1 MTNSWTDIKNT
12 DLVLIMGGNAAE
24 AHPCGFKWVTEAMQH
39 RKAKLIV
46 VDPRFTRSAAV
57 ADVYAPLR
65 VGTDI
70 AFLGGVINHLL
81 STNKIHLDYVKL
93 NTDASFL
100 TKPEYTFDN
109 GNFSGYD
116 EAKRSYNKASWGYQ
130 VGPDGYVKV
139 DETLQDPLCV
149 FQQMK
154 KHYARYTPELVSQI
168 TGTPKDQFLKIADM
182 LAATS
187 TPDKVMTI
195 CYALGWTQHSVGSQN
210 IRAMAM
216 IQLLLGNMGR
226 PGGGINALRGHANV
240 QGITDMCAYSEVL
253 SGYLSAPTDADVD
266 RATYLAARTGKPL
279 RPNQM
284 TFTQN
289 FPKWHTSLM
298 KAYFGNAA
306 TKDNDFGYHW
316 IPKRDTAYDILAI
329 FERMHQGKVNGF
341 LVQGFNPLA
350 AVPNKKKLSAGL
362 AKLKYLV
369 VMDPL
374 ETETSEFWKNFGPL
388 NDVKPEEIK
397 TEVFRFPASCFAEET
412 GSFTNSSRVISWKEK
427 AVDPPGEAKT
437 DSEIMARLFVKLRE
451 MYAKDG
457 GTLPE
462 PIQAL
467 SWPYVVPAVPS
478 SQELLREISGRA
490 LADLY
495 APPPAP
501 PVPPYPQSKQ
511 TAATQAAEAPTAGAG
526 DSKAAAQ
533 AVGAGAAA
541 AMASRS
547 PSAAVKPGAATT
559 TASTAPSG
567 APARGPAGPSGP
579 PIVTTPTAPPI
590 VKAGEQLPG
599 FAVLRDDGTTA
610 CGNWIYAGCWSQAG
624 NLTARRDTSDPTGL
638 GVFPNWGFS
647 WPANRRILYNRASAD
662 KDGKPWDP
670 TRRYMAWNGTSWAG
684 GADVPD
690 MRPDAAPEQ
699 GVGAFIMNPEGV
711 ARLHAV
717 GMNEGPFPE
726 HYEPF
731 ETPVGVNLM
740 CPSNPKA
747 VSNPAARVYKGDL
760 EAFGKKEEFPY
771 AATTY
776 RLTEHLHYWTKH
788 ARSNAIVQPAPF
800 VEIGE
805 ELAREKGIKQGDR
818 VKVRS
823 NRGEVIAA
831 CVVTKRMKALDVN
844 GKKVHH
850 VGIPIHWGF
859 KGVTQNGYL
868 ANALTPF
875 VGDAN
880 SQTPEFKAF
889 LVNIEKA

>member
-39 RKAKLIV
+39 RKAKLVV

-57 ADVYAPLR
+57 ADYYAPIR

-70 AFLGGVINHLL
+70 AFLAGVINYLL
-81 STNKIHLDYVKL
+81 SNEKIHLDYVKL
-93 NTDASFL
+93 NTDATFL
-100 TKPEYTFDN
+100 VKEGYGFEN
-109 GNFSGYD
+109 GFFSGYNAD
-116 EAKRSYNKASWGYQ
+116 KRSYDKSTWGYQ
-130 VGPDGYVKV
+130 LGKDGFVLT
-139 DETLQDPLCV
+139 DDTLQNPQCV

-154 KHYARYTPELVSQI
+154 KHYARYTPELVSKI
-168 TGTPKDQFLKIADM
+168 TGTPKDQFLKVCEM

-187 TPDKVMTI
+187 ATDKVMTI
-195 CYALGWTQHSVGSQN
+195 CYALGWTQHSHGSQN
-210 IRAMAM
+210 IRTMAM

-226 PGGGINALRGHANV
+226 PGGGVNALRGHANV
-240 QGITDMCAYSEVL
+240 QGITDMCALPENL
-253 SGYLSAPTDADVD
+253 SGYMSAPTDADD
-266 RATYLAARTGKPL
+266 TRAKYLEVRTGKPL
-279 RPNQM
+279 RANQM
-284 TFTQN
+284 AFTQN

-298 KAYFGNAA
+298 KAYYGNAA
-306 TKDNDFGYHW
+306 TKDNDFAYDW
-316 IPKRDTAYDILAI
+316 LPKRDGAYDILAM
-329 FERMHQGKVNGF
+329 FERMQQGKMNGF
-341 LVQGFNPLA
+341 ICQGFNPLA
-350 AVPNKKKLSAGL
+350 AVPNKKKLSSGL

-397 TEVFRFPASCFAEET
+397 TEVFRLPTACFAEET
-412 GSFTNSSRVISWKEK
+412 GTFTNSSRVISWKEK
-427 AVDPPGEAKT
+427 AVDPPGEAKP
-437 DSEIMARLFVKLRE
+437 DSEIVSRLFMKLRA

-457 GTLPE
+457 GMLPE
-462 PIQAL
+462 PVAAL
-467 SWPYVVPAVPS
+467 SWPYLNGNLPQPGEV
-478 SQELLREISGRA
+478 LREINGRA
-490 LADLY
+490 LDDVL
-495 APPPAP
+495 APPDPKNPKEP
-501 PVPPYPQSKQ
+501 PKVLVKK
-511 TAATQAAEAPTAGAG
+511 G
-526 DSKAAAQ
+526 D
-533 AVGAGAAA
+533 
-541 AMASRS
+541 
-547 PSAAVKPGAATT
+547 
-559 TASTAPSG
+559 
-567 APARGPAGPSGP
+567 
-579 PIVTTPTAPPI
+579 
-590 VKAGEQLPG
+590 QLPS
-599 FAVLRDDGTTA
+599 FAMLRDDGTTS
-610 CGNWIYAGCWSQAG
+610 CGNWIYSGCWGPTG
-624 NLTARRDTSDPTGL
+624 NLTARRDASDPTGL
-638 GVFPNWGFS
+638 GVFPNWGYA
-647 WPANRRILYNRASAD
+647 WPVNRRILYNRASAD
-662 KDGKPWDP
+662 ASGKPWDP
-670 TRRYMAWNGTSWAG
+670 SRKYLAWNGSSWAG

-690 MRPDAAPEQ
+690 MRPDAAPDQ

-717 GMNEGPFPE
+717 GMAEGPFPE

-740 CPSNPKA
+740 CPTNPKA
-747 VSNPAARVYKGDL
+747 VSNPAARVYKGDM

-776 RLTEHLHYWTKH
+776 RLTEHLHFWTKH
-788 ARSNAIVQPAPF
+788 SRSNAIVQPAPF

-805 ELAREKGIKQGDR
+805 ELAKEKGIKQGDM

-823 NRGEVIAA
+823 NRGEVRAA
-831 CVVTKRMKALDVN
+831 CVVTKRIKALEVN

-880 SQTPEFKAF
+880 SQTPEYKAF

>member
-57 ADVYAPLR
+57 ADYYAPIR

-70 AFLGGVINHLL
+70 AFLGGVINYLL
-81 STNKIHLDYVKL
+81 SNNKIHTDYVKQ

-100 TKPEYTFDN
+100 LKPDFKFDN
-109 GNFSGYD
+109 GYFTGYD
-116 EAKRSYNKASWGYQ
+116 ETKRSYNKASWGYQ
-130 VGPDGYVKV
+130 LGDDGFVKV

-149 FQQMK
+149 YQQLK
-154 KHYARYTPELVSQI
+154 THYARYTPEMVSRI
-168 TGTPKDQFLKIADM
+168 TGTPKDRFLKVCEM
-182 LAATS
+182 LGAMSAPDKTS
-187 TPDKVMTI
+187 TI
-195 CYALGWTQHSVGSQN
+195 LYALGWTQHSVGSQN
-210 IRAMAM
+210 IRTMAM

-226 PGGGINALRGHANV
+226 PGGGVNALRGHANV
-240 QGITDMCAYSEVL
+240 QGITDMNAYSEVL
-253 SGYLSAPTDADVD
+253 SGYLSAPTDADKD

-284 TFTQN
+284 AFTQN

-298 KAYFGNAA
+298 KSYYGAAA
-306 TKDNDFGYHW
+306 TPENDFAYDW
-316 IPKRDTAYDILAI
+316 IPKRDAGYDVLHI
-329 FERMHQGKVNGF
+329 FELMHQGKMNGF
-341 LVQGFNPLA
+341 ICQGFNPLA
-350 AVPNKKKLSAGL
+350 AVPNKKKLSAAF

-388 NDVKPEEIK
+388 NDVDPAQIK
-397 TEVFRFPASCFAEET
+397 TEVFRFPTSCFAEET

-427 AVDPPGEAKT
+427 AVDPPGEAKV

-451 MYAKDG
+451 MYAKEG
-457 GTLPE
+457 GALPE
-462 PIQAL
+462 TVAAL
-467 SWPYVVPAVPS
+467 SWPYLNANVPTP
-478 SQELLREISGRA
+478 QEVLREINGKA
-490 LADLY
+490 LADVL
-495 APPPAP
+495 
-501 PVPPYPQSKQ
+501 
-511 TAATQAAEAPTAGAG
+511 
-526 DSKAAAQ
+526 
-533 AVGAGAAA
+533 
-541 AMASRS
+541 
-547 PSAAVKPGAATT
+547 
-559 TASTAPSG
+559 
-567 APARGPAGPSGP
+567 GP
-579 PIVTTPTAPPI
+579 PDPKAPDAPRAVA
-590 VKAGEQLPG
+590 VKAGEQMPN
-599 FAVLRDDGTTA
+599 FALLQADGSTA
-610 CGNWIYAGCWSQAG
+610 CGNWIYAGCWTQAG
-624 NLTARRDTSDPTGL
+624 NMTARRDTSDPTGL

-670 TRRYMAWNGTSWAG
+670 NRKYMAWSGTSWAG

-711 ARLHAV
+711 ARLHAI
-717 GMNEGPFPE
+717 GMAEGPFPE

-731 ETPVGVNLM
+731 ETPLGVNLM
-740 CPSNPKA
+740 CPNNAKA
-747 VSNPAARVYKGDL
+747 VSNPAARVFRGDL
-760 EAFGKKEEFPY
+760 EAFGRKEEFPY

-776 RLTEHLHYWTKH
+776 RLTEHQHFWTKH

-805 ELAREKGIKQGDR
+805 ELAKEKGIRQGDR
-818 VKVRS
+818 VRVKS
-823 NRGEVIAA
+823 NRGEVVAA
-831 CVVTKRMKALDVN
+831 CVVTKRIKALDVD

-868 ANALTPF
+868 ANALTPY

>member
-39 RKAKLIV
+39 RKAKLVV

-57 ADVYAPLR
+57 ADYYAPIR

-70 AFLGGVINHLL
+70 AFLAGVINYLL
-81 STNKIHLDYVKL
+81 ANNKIHTDYVKL
-93 NTDASFL
+93 NTDATFL
-100 TKPEYTFDN
+100 VKADYKFDN
-109 GNFSGYD
+109 GFFSGYD
-116 EAKRSYNKASWGYQ
+116 EAKRSYNKATWGYQ
-130 VGPDGYVKV
+130 LGEDGFVKV
-139 DETLQDPLCV
+139 DETLQDPQCV

-154 KHYARYTPELVSQI
+154 KHYARYTPEMVSKI
-168 TGTPKDQFLKIADM
+168 TGTPKDQFLKVCEHIAGTS
-182 LAATS
+182 AT
-187 TPDKVMTI
+187 DKVMTI
-195 CYALGWTQHSVGSQN
+195 LYALGWTQHSVGSQN
-210 IRAMAM
+210 IRTMAM
-216 IQLLLGNMGR
+216 IQLLLGNVGR
-226 PGGGINALRGHANV
+226 PGGGVNALRGHANV
-240 QGITDMCAYSEVL
+240 QGITDMCAYTDTL
-253 SGYLSAPTDADVD
+253 SGYLGSPTEADVD
-266 RATYLAARTGKPL
+266 RETYLKARTGKPL

-284 TFTQN
+284 AFTQN

-298 KAYFGNAA
+298 KAYYGAAA
-306 TKDNDFGYHW
+306 TADNQYGYDW
-316 IPKRDTAYDILAI
+316 IPKRDGAYDIMAI

-341 LVQGFNPLA
+341 LCQGFNPLA
-350 AVPNKKKLSAGL
+350 AMPNKKKLSAAL
-362 AKLKYLV
+362 AKLKFLV
-369 VMDPL
+369 VIDPL

-388 NDVKPEEIK
+388 NDADPTKIE
-397 TEVFRFPASCFAEET
+397 TEVIRLPATCFAEET
-412 GSFTNSSRVISWKEK
+412 GTFTNSSRVISWKDK
-427 AVDPPGEAKT
+427 AVDPPGEAKP
-437 DSEIMARLFVKLRE
+437 DSEIFARLFVKLRE
-451 MYAKDG
+451 MYNKDG
-457 GTLPE
+457 GTMPDG
-462 PIQAL
+462 IKAL
-467 SWPYVVPAVPS
+467 SWPYINARTPS
-478 SQELLREISGRA
+478 PTELLREINGRA
-490 LADLY
+490 LADVFPLLAPGAKVDPK
-495 APPPAP
+495 APPPA
-501 PVPPYPQSKQ
+501 
-511 TAATQAAEAPTAGAG
+511 
-526 DSKAAAQ
+526 
-533 AVGAGAAA
+533 
-541 AMASRS
+541 
-547 PSAAVKPGAATT
+547 
-559 TASTAPSG
+559 
-567 APARGPAGPSGP
+567 
-579 PIVTTPTAPPI
+579 PI
-590 VKAGEQLPG
+590 VKAGEQLAA
-599 FAVLRDDGTTA
+599 FAQLRDDGSTS
-610 CGNWIYAGCWSQAG
+610 CGNWIYCGVFSQAG
-624 NLTARRDTSDPTGL
+624 NLSARRDTADPTGL
-638 GVFPNWGFS
+638 GVFPNYGYA
-647 WPANRRILYNRASAD
+647 WPANRRLLYNRASAD

-670 TRRYMAWNGTSWAG
+670 TRRYLAWNGSSWAG

-690 MRPDAAPEQ
+690 MRPDAAPEL

-740 CPSNPKA
+740 CPTNLKA
-747 VSNPAARVYKGDL
+747 VSNPAARVYKGDM

-788 ARSNAIVQPAPF
+788 SRSNAIVQPAPF

-805 ELAREKGIKQGDR
+805 DLAKEKGIKQGDR
-818 VKVRS
+818 VKVKS

-831 CVVTKRMKALDVN
+831 CVVTKRMKGLDVN

-868 ANALTPF
+868 ANALTPY

>member
-57 ADVYAPLR
+57 ADFYAPIR

-70 AFLGGVINHLL
+70 AFLGGVINYLL
-81 STNKIHLDYVKL
+81 SNDKIHHDYVKF
-93 NTDASFL
+93 NTDATFL
-100 TKPEYTFDN
+100 TKPEFAFDN
-109 GNFSGYD
+109 GYFSGYN
-116 EAKRSYNKASWGYQ
+116 EAKRSYDKSTWGYQ
-130 VGPDGYVKV
+130 LGEDGFVKV
-139 DETLQDPLCV
+139 DETMQDPLCV
-149 FQQMK
+149 YQQLK
-154 KHYARYTPELVSQI
+154 KHYSRYTPEQVSKI
-168 TGTPKDQFLKIADM
+168 TGTPQDAFLKVCEHIAGT
-182 LAATS
+182 AV
-187 TPDKVMTI
+187 PGRVMTI
-195 CYALGWTQHSVGSQN
+195 MYALGWTQHSVGSQN
-210 IRAMAM
+210 IRTMAM

-226 PGGGINALRGHANV
+226 PGGGVNALRGHANV
-240 QGITDMCAYSEVL
+240 QGITDMNAYSEVL

-266 RATYLAARTGKPL
+266 RETYLKTRTGKPL

-284 TFTQN
+284 AFTQN

-298 KAYFGNAA
+298 KAYYGAAA
-306 TKDNDFGYHW
+306 TKENDFAYDW
-316 IPKRDTAYDILAI
+316 LPKRDTGYDVLAI

-341 LVQGFNPLA
+341 ICQGFNPLA
-350 AVPNKKKLSAGL
+350 AVPNKKKLSAAF

-369 VMDPL
+369 IMDPL
-374 ETETSEFWKNFGPL
+374 ETETSEFWKNYGPL
-388 NDVKPEEIK
+388 NDVDPTKIA
-397 TEVFRFPASCFAEET
+397 TEVFRFPTSCFAEET

-427 AVDPPGEAKT
+427 AVDPPGEAKP
-437 DSEIMARLFVKLRE
+437 DSEIMARLFVKLRA

-462 PIQAL
+462 PIAAL
-467 SWPYVVPAVPS
+467 AWPYLNANVPNSAEV
-478 SQELLREISGRA
+478 LREISGRA
-490 LADLY
+490 LADLM
-495 APPPAP
+495 P
-501 PVPPYPQSKQ
+501 PVPAPQLDAKGKPIP
-511 TAATQAAEAPTAGAG
+511 TPAPA
-526 DSKAAAQ
+526 
-533 AVGAGAAA
+533 
-541 AMASRS
+541 
-547 PSAAVKPGAATT
+547 PGAA
-559 TASTAPSG
+559 
-567 APARGPAGPSGP
+567 P
-579 PIVTTPTAPPI
+579 PQPI
-590 VKAGEQLPG
+590 LKAGEQVPG
-599 FAVLRDDGTTA
+599 FAVLRDDGTTS

-624 NLTARRDTSDPTGL
+624 NLTARRDTADPTGL

-670 TRRYMAWNGTSWAG
+670 TRKYLAWNGTSWAG

-690 MRPDAAPEQ
+690 MRPDAAPEL

-717 GMNEGPFPE
+717 GMSEGPFPE

-740 CPSNPKA
+740 CPTNPKA
-747 VSNPAARVYKGDL
+747 ISNPAARVFKGDL

-776 RLTEHLHYWTKH
+776 RLTEHQHFWTKH
-788 ARSNAIVQPAPF
+788 ARSNAIVQPSPF

-805 ELAREKGIKQGDR
+805 ELAREKGIKQGDK

-831 CVVTKRMKALDVN
+831 CVVTKRMRALDVN

-859 KGVTQNGYL
+859 KGVTNNGYL
-868 ANALTPF
+868 ANALTPY

-889 LVNIEKA
+889 LVNIEKV